1 MKYGLY
7 SDPEGRYSICDLA
20 VKRGWVADDRHLEN
34 AIHHLELGDGWP
46 TCFGT
51 DRALAI
57 HILDFDSLPQLK
69 ADHPEIFI

>member
-7 SDPEGRYSICDLA
+7 SDPKGRYSICDLA
-20 VKRGWVADDRHLEN
+20 DKRGWTAGDGLEN
-34 AIHHLELGDGWP
+34 AIHNLELGCGWP
-46 TCFGT
+46 TCFDT
-51 DRALAI
+51 DLNLAI

>member
-7 SDPEGRYSICDLA
+7 SDSKGIYSIHDLVA
-20 VKRGWVADDRHLEN
+20 KRGWTAN
-34 AIHHLELGDGWP
+34 DGIE
-46 TCFGT
+46 
-51 DRALAI
+51 DAI

>member
-7 SDPEGRYSICDLA
+7 SDSKGIYSIHDLVA
-20 VKRGWVADDRHLEN
+20 KRGWTANDGIED
-34 AIHHLELGDGWP
+34 AIHNLELGRGWP
-46 TCFGT
+46 TYLGT
-51 DRALAI
+51 DPDLAI

>member
-7 SDPEGRYSICDLA
+7 SDLEGRYSIHDLA
-20 VKRGWVADDRHLEN
+20 EKRGWTAGDGFED
-34 AIHHLELGDGWP
+34 AIHNLELGKGWP
-46 TCFGT
+46 TYFGT
-51 DRALAI
+51 DRDLAI